1 MIFERGVTMRKF
13 IIKATKQITLPVTPE
28 SFEVSYGRRTETIN
42 IHETGDVNLPGGMA
56 LGTIKISC
64 LFPANDYP
72 FATDYGSPYDYIE
85 AIEKI
90 IKKKKPVRFVV
101 SGTPINEKV
110 LIEEICYG
118 EKDGTGDVYATLT
131 LRGYCQVSVG
141 TAEIAAYSRPGGEGS
156 VSQEQSYS
164 AVYGDCLCFIC
175 RKFYGDGS
183 YTLAQKLA
191 DYNGRADPNI
201 LYVGEVLKIPPKSV
215 LMG

>member
-1 MIFERGVTMRKF
+1 M
-13 IIKATKQITLPVTPE
+13 IKATKQITLPVTPE
-28 SFEVSYGRRTETIN
+28 SFEVSCGRRTETVN
-42 IHETGDVNLPGGMA
+42 IHEIGDVNLPGGMA

-85 AIEKI
+85 AIETI
-90 IKKKKPVRFVV
+90 IKKKKPVRFVI

-131 LRGYCQVSVG
+131 LRGYCQVSAHK
-141 TAEIAAYSRPGGEGS
+141 TAGATREDDEGP
-156 VSQEQSYS
+156 VSKEQSYA
-164 AVYGDCLCFIC
+164 AVYGDCLCSIC

-183 YTLAQKLA
+183 YSMAQKLA

-201 LYVGEVLKIPPKSV
+201 LYVDEVLKIPPKSV
-215 LMG
+215 LTG

>member
-1 MIFERGVTMRKF
+1 M
-13 IIKATKQITLPVTPE
+13 IKATKQITLPVTPE
-28 SFEVSYGRRTETIN
+28 SFEVSYGRRTETVN
-42 IHETGDVNLPGGMA
+42 IHQTGDVNLPGGMA

-64 LFPANDYP
+64 LFPANNYP

-101 SGTPINEKV
+101 SGTPVNKKV
-110 LIEEICYG
+110 LIEEISYG
-118 EKDGTGDVYATLT
+118 EKDGTGDVYAFLT
-131 LRGYCQVSVG
+131 MRGFYQVTTSKTAGATVSVR
-141 TAEIAAYSRPGGEGS
+141 EEGEGS

-183 YTLAQKLA
+183 YSLAQKLA